1 MYNVDAVRV
10 QLSHVCMFVH
20 QLVRQQSCYHN
31 IGLRTTHMEE
41 TNIQLI
47 KLKATHLQQEI

>member
-31 IGLRTTHMEE
+31 IGLRTTHMDE

-47 KLKATHLQQEI
+47 K